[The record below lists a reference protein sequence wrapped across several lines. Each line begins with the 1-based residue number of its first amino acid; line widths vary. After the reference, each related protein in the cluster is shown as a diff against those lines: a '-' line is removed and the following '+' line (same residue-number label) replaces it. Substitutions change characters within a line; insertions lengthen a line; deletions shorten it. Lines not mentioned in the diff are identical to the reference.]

1 MSNVVTSY
9 SGNLTGMAVLVTGGG
24 TGIGQGCAEEL
35 VADGA
40 HVTICGRREDVLE
53 EAADRIAKRISHGGS
68 IRFTVADVTDEAS
81 IAAAANVAAER
92 TGRLNGCV
100 ANAGGGGMLSGYQ
113 DMDAQEFE
121 RVLRLN
127 VLGTM
132 LCIKHTLPHLI
143 AAGGGSFVGMSSLAG
158 HLTHPWMGAYPVSKA
173 GIETMMRNAADENG
187 CHRVRFNAVRPGF
200 IATETM
206 AGIPKDSDVYRS
218 YIENTPMA
226 DVGLPADV
234 GRLVRFLISPESQW
248 ITGQSIGVDGG
259 HGLRRGP
266 DFTPFKAQ
274 LN

>member
-1 MSNVVTSY
+1 
-9 SGNLTGMAVLVTGGG
+9 
-24 TGIGQGCAEEL
+24 
-35 VADGA
+35 
-40 HVTICGRREDVLE
+40 
-53 EAADRIAKRISHGGS
+53 
-68 IRFTVADVTDEAS
+68 
-81 IAAAANVAAER
+81 
-92 TGRLNGCV
+92 
-100 ANAGGGGMLSGYQ
+100 MLCGYQ

-127 VLGTM
+127 VVGTM

-158 HLTHPWMGAYPVSKA
+158 HVTHPWMGAYPVSKA

-187 CHRVRFNAVRPGF
+187 LHRVRFNAVRPGF
-200 IATETM
+200 IDTEAM
-206 AGIPKDSDVYRS
+206 AGIPKDSDVYQS

-234 GRLVRFLISPESQW
+234 GRLVRFLISPESRW

-266 DFTPFKAQ
+266 DFSPFKA
-274 LN
+274 

>member
-1 MSNVVTSY
+1 MSSVVTTY
-9 SGNLTGMAVLVTGGG
+9 SGNLTGLAVLVTGGG

-40 HVTICGRREDVLE
+40 HVTICGRRKEVLE
-53 EAADRIAKRISHGGS
+53 AAVERITTRISHGGS
-68 IRFTVADVTDEAS
+68 VRFTVADVTDEAS
-81 IAAAANVAAER
+81 IAAAVTYAAER
-92 TGRLNGCV
+92 TGALNGCI
-100 ANAGGGGMLSGYQ
+100 ANAGGGGVLYDYQ
-113 DMDAQEFE
+113 DMDVQEFE
-121 RVLRLN
+121 RVFRLN

-143 AAGGGSFVGMSSLAG
+143 SAGGGSFVGMSSLAG

-206 AGIPKDSDVYRS
+206 AGIPEDSDVYRS
-218 YIENTPMA
+218 YINNTPMG
-226 DVGLPADV
+226 DVGQPGDV

-266 DFTPFKAQ
+266 DFTPFKA
-274 LN
+274 

>member
-81 IAAAANVAAER
+81 IAAAANVAAEP

-132 LCIKHTLPHLI
+132 LCIKHTLPYLI

-158 HLTHPWMGAYPVSKA
+158 HVTHPWMGAYPISKA

-206 AGIPKDSDVYRS
+206 EGIPKDSDVYRS